1 MKEVRLWGLGY
12 IPYATTQ
19 TANVLCGNV
28 LLDISL
34 CLNKIAYFFSTVNSS
49 TQNIMKNHM
58 KRLESSLE
66 RKFSYTDKA
75 MIHKIYEIW

>member
-19 TANVLCGNV
+19 TANVLCDNV
-28 LLDISL
+28 LLHISL
-34 CLNKIAYFFSTVNSS
+34 CLNKIEDNFFSTVSSS

-66 RKFSYTDKA
+66 RKF
-75 MIHKIYEIW
+75 

>member
-34 CLNKIAYFFSTVNSS
+34 CLNKIEDNFFSTVNSS

-66 RKFSYTDKA
+66 RKF
-75 MIHKIYEIW
+75 